1 MAQNLVEYHIQDGAI
16 FTFKV
21 KAGQTI
27 KIGQIV
33 ELTGDREVAVP
44 AGASNKLVGVVY
56 GGTVGIDGIG
66 TGFKGDNGDVVSVV
80 VFKPFVYL
88 EAGGAITA
96 GDTLTSAT
104 GGKAVKHTAT
114 ATYVANEEKQ
124 TFAMAIQSATNGQR
138 FVAILK

>member
-27 KIGQIV
+27 KIGQLVTIS
-33 ELTGDREVAVP
+33 GDLEVSV
-44 AGASNKLVGVVY
+44 AGADADVLGVVY
-56 GGTVGIDGIG
+56 GGTVGKDGVG
-66 TGFKGDNGDVVSVV
+66 VGFVGNEGDVVSVV

-96 GDTLTSAT
+96 GARLTAGAS
-104 GGKAVKHTAT
+104 GKAVTGGT
-114 ATYVANEEKQ
+114 GQV
-124 TFAMAIQSATNGQR
+124 FAKAIQSASNGQR
-138 FVAILK
+138 FVAILL